1 MIFRALKF
9 AAACAFVSH
18 FAYSDSHTVPYHHE
32 STFTCKQT
40 DPVITFYF
48 RAKTLVSKD
57 EDGNYSEPADLKFGF
72 TPDGTKPRWSTLD
85 DSIHFV
91 LNKSQIS
98 VMDKKGKTVG
108 KVVCE

>member
-18 FAYSDSHTVPYHHE
+18 FAYSDSHTAPYPHE

-57 EDGNYSEPADLKFGF
+57 EDGNYSEPTDLEFGF
-72 TPDGTKPRWSTLD
+72 TQDGTKPRWSTLD
-85 DSIHFV
+85 GAINFV
-91 LNKSQIS
+91 LNKNQIL
-98 VMDKKGKTVG
+98 VTDREGKTVG